1 MTIYRKDR
9 TMANI
14 NYHDAELGK
23 KLKEIRRRANITQ
36 EQIASDLGIDRST
49 YSYYESGKTKIS
61 AALLIKF
68 CNYFN
73 IKMDDLLC
81 QGASADTPHVASS
94 RKTDGENSTE
104 KGKTILSSLSAF
116 EKNIILNLRLMND
129 DDKAEVVRVINEI
142 VDSKF

>member
-1 MTIYRKDR
+1 MRNSSYQ
-9 TMANI
+9 
-14 NYHDAELGK
+14 YAELGK
-23 KLKEIRRRANITQ
+23 KLKQIRRSENVTQ
-36 EQIASDLGIDRST
+36 EKIAAALGIDRST

-73 IKMDDLLC
+73 IKMEDVLR
-81 QGASADTPHVASS
+81 QGEPNTPNHVASS
-94 RKTDGENSTE
+94 HHSDQNNPAETVKPIIST
-104 KGKTILSSLSAF
+104 LSTF

-129 DDKAEVVRVINEI
+129 DDKAEVVRVIKEI